1 MVNLRSAAYN
11 SLFLLAALVGVS
23 GCGGKDTPP
32 PPGAPTKE
40 PSSIDVEIGADSSPT
55 DTTGTSTTSS
65 PDATAPEGE
74 QGDKK

>member
-40 PSSIDVEIGADSSPT
+40 TPTPDIEIGADSSPT
-55 DTTGTSTTSS
+55 VTTGTSTYSS
-65 PDATAPEGE
+65 PDTTASEGE
-74 QGDKK
+74 QGDQK

>member
-11 SLFLLAALVGVS
+11 LPFLLAVLAPLS

-40 PSSIDVEIGADSSPT
+40 TTIEISTDSSPT
-55 DTTGTSTTSS
+55 DTPDASTNSS
-65 PDATAPEGE
+65 PGTTAPKDE